1 VILNLAG
8 DKHATFAFYA
18 GRSSISREVYF
29 NSLDSNIQI
38 FVFSLSQIL
47 DLATGNHELYIKRRQ
62 EQSIEIQQMRYFEEQ
77 QQKVCSIAL
86 SDIEKVEHF
95 SYVLIR

>member
-1 VILNLAG
+1 MILNLAG

-18 GRSSISREVYF
+18 GKSSISREVFCHPLHFEYLNLF
-29 NSLDSNIQI
+29 L
-38 FVFSLSQIL
+38 QIL

-77 QQKVCSIAL
+77 QQKVCLL
-86 SDIEKVEHF
+86 SLSLIEKLH
-95 SYVLIR
+95 